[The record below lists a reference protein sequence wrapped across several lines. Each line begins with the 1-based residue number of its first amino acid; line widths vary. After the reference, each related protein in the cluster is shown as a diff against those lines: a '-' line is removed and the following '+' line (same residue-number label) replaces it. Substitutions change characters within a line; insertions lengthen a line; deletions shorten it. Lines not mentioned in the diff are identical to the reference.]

1 MDENKDGCE
10 EVIEGSRSP
19 TGNVIQVLREYNRVS
34 YLMRKDLYSLATAV
48 DWLEPECALFEDIEK
63 NHFMIQRFL
72 VEKAYGQIA
81 SYYDPVIPTLEV
93 HDFCGAQF
101 LRQEDDALV
110 FEFPAWAA
118 RDKPPRKG
126 IPPIYHHRK
135 SKYVLEQHF
144 WFGIVGELLKRDG
157 PGILWN
163 QKSLTT
169 CWVDVEFRTTLQ
181 NARDL
186 DHYHLSP
193 LVNALKGHRIIAS
206 DHPSVLQQ
214 ESRYWQEVECE
225 DDEKMIATIQ
235 GT

>member
-19 TGNVIQVLREYNRVS
+19 TGNAIQVLQEYNRVS

-48 DWLEPECALFEDIEK
+48 DWLEPECAFFEDIEK

-72 VEKAYGQIA
+72 AEKAYGQIA
-81 SYYDPVIPTLEV
+81 SYYDTVIPTLEV

-101 LRQEDDALV
+101 RQEDGALV
-110 FEFPAWAA
+110 FEFPAWAV
-118 RDKPPRKG
+118 RDRPRKG
-126 IPPIYHHRK
+126 IAPIYHHPK
-135 SKYVLEQHF
+135 TKYILERHF
-144 WFGIVGELLKRDG
+144 WFGMVGALLKRDG
-157 PGILWN
+157 PGIQWN
-163 QKSLTT
+163 QDPLTT
-169 CWVDVEFRTTLQ
+169 CWVDAEFRTTLH

-193 LVNALKGHRIIAS
+193 LVNALKGHWIIAS

-214 ESRYWQEVECE
+214 ESRYWQEVERK
-225 DDEKMIATIQ
+225 DDEKIIVTIQ